1 MTAKQQRRDFVRVL
15 GGAALAASVPGALV
29 RAQGTDSKIKF
40 GWAISKTGPFA
51 GGAASAQIPN
61 YRLWVDDVNKTGG
74 ISVGGAKRLI
84 EVVEYDD
91 RSQPEEA
98 VRAIER
104 MVNQDKV
111 DFLLPPWGTGMNLAV
126 APAFHKGNFP
136 MITPSCITDQMPQL
150 VKRWDNMFSLLGTAS
165 SYSDAIVAVLAQL
178 RTDGKIGSKVAMV
191 NVTDQ
196 FGLELAAAARKSLKA
211 AKFELVV
218 DSSYPISTQ
227 DMTPLIADAQRANP
241 DVFLG
246 FSYPPDTLGLTE
258 AARVRGFNP
267 KVFYA
272 GVGTALPLYV
282 GKFGPNAEGVIGPGG
297 WNPTSDAIKAYI
309 ARHTALIGHPPE
321 QWVSVLCYSGLQ
333 ALAQSI
339 EKVGKLD
346 RPAIIKT
353 LGSTTFDTV
362 SGPLKFSNHFLTGGW
377 TVGQWQGG
385 TFWGIAPK
393 QPGAKD
399 PIAKPA
405 WKAA

>member
-1 MTAKQQRRDFVRVL
+1 MTAKQQRRDFVRIL
-15 GGAALAASVPGALV
+15 GSAALAASVPGTFV
-29 RAQGTDSKIKF
+29 RAQGAEARIKF

-51 GGAASAQIPN
+51 GAAASAQIPN
-61 YRLWVDDVNKTGG
+61 YRLWVDDVNKAGG
-74 ISVGGAKRLI
+74 ILVGGAKRPI

-104 MVNQDKV
+104 LVNQDKV

-126 APAFHKGNFP
+126 APSFHKGKFP
-136 MITPSCITDQMPQL
+136 MITPTCITDQMPQL
-150 VKRWDNMFSLLGTAS
+150 VKRWDNMFSLLGTPS
-165 SYSDAIVAVLAQL
+165 SYSDAIVGLLTQMRA
-178 RTDGKIGSKVAMV
+178 DGKIGSKVAMV

-196 FGLELAAAARKSLKA
+196 GGLELAAAARKSLKA
-211 AKFELVV
+211 AKFEVVV

-227 DMTPLIADAQRANP
+227 DMTPLIADAQRASP
-241 DVFLG
+241 DVFLA
-246 FSYPPDTLGLTE
+246 FSYPPDTLGLTD

-267 KVFYA
+267 KVFY
-272 GVGTALPLYV
+272 VGIGSALPLYV
-282 GKFGPNAEGVIGPGG
+282 AKFGAGTEGVMGPGG
-297 WNPTSDAIKAYI
+297 WNPNSEAFRGYI
-309 ARHTALIGHPPE
+309 ARHIALIGQPPE

-353 LGSTTFDTV
+353 LASATFDTV
-362 SGPLKFSNHFLTGGW
+362 TGPLKFDNHFAAGGW

-385 TFWGIAPK
+385 TFLGIAPK
-393 QPGAKD
+393 QPGAKE

-405 WKAA
+405 WKA

>member
-1 MTAKQQRRDFVRVL
+1 MPANQQRRNLVRVL
-15 GGAALAASVPGALV
+15 GSVALTASVPTAFV
-29 RAQGTDSKIKF
+29 RAQSADSKLKI

-61 YRLWVDDVNKTGG
+61 YRLWVDDVNKAGG
-74 ISVGGAKRLI
+74 ISVGGTKRLV

-104 MVNQDKV
+104 MVTQDKV

-136 MITPSCITDQMPQL
+136 MITPSCITDKMPEL
-150 VKRWDNMFSLLGTAS
+150 VKRWDNMFSLLNTAG
-165 SYSDAIVAVLAQL
+165 SYSDAIVGILSQM
-178 RTDGKIGSKVAMV
+178 RTDGKIGNKVAMV

-211 AKFELVV
+211 AKFEIVV

-282 GKFGPNAEGVIGPGG
+282 GKFGASAEGVMGPGG
-297 WNPTSDAIKAYI
+297 WNPSSEAIKGYI
-309 ARHTALIGHPPE
+309 ARHTALIGQPPE

-333 ALAQSI
+333 ALQQSI

-362 SGPLKFSNHFLTGGW
+362 AGPLKFDNHFMAGGW

-385 TFWGIAPK
+385 TFSAIAPK
-393 QPGAKD
+393 QPGVKD
-399 PIAKPA
+399 AIAKPA
-405 WKAA
+405 WKA